1 MGIRVDNKV
10 VEAAVKAPQAFIAAS
25 VGEGQEYHRGV
36 GIQLTKEQIIS
47 LRKYEVLG
55 LSLPI
60 RLQDVIAYLN
70 YGAGDSGGVGLK
82 PADFLFT
89 FTKVYDHAK
98 GWSTLREEIKL
109 TGTHLKI
116 FAGSIIRTGRAIVEV
131 YDDLKVSRYLEEH
144 NINTPEEFLKLKLTN
159 PDLPDLNLSA
169 ADVKEIGDELKGL
182 LKKISDCHLKAEAV
196 RGMLDTFG
204 TKMRDDVLPEIA
216 RRLEFVSRNTYQADI
231 QALQDVIDQRSK
243 EIDELN
249 KRYDQM
255 VEEAIKSAAAL
266 NIGGLILGIYG
277 GIKAE
282 GIRKERNRLKGEQQA
297 DNQKMASKNQTLSSL
312 NKVRDDLQNLNY
324 VAIEAE
330 LATQNLMLVWNALSA
345 YISASVSDAD
355 LLGEATSL
363 RRFKNQLLGVIDPWE
378 QIQISADQLVGVFA
392 AAEQEYGNSFQT
404 FRSKTLMLS
413 PKNYSAYPEV
423 NMAALRNYAGLIQA
437 ENTTAQML
445 FEQFD
450 YLPGTVSSM
459 NDICLAVQ
467 KAVFDIRDQAQKN
480 VIHLQRAQS
489 KLMGLQAEL
498 DEPDDEQD
506 IHEDMELQLKGI
518 INKLSERYENLKG
531 SRTGMST
538 AYDRTT
544 SQGWVATLQ
553 QDRDASQ
560 ALKINAEEK
569 LIDLEAE
576 MKVVSEGIDLI
587 GKAGVEKIG
596 EQAQLTLDRLKALG
610 LAPPQVQIALL
621 AIDTLKKMISGI
633 GEAIS
638 FFNMLAFY
646 DRLKDKAADL
656 RTRVRNYQKDI
667 TRIDGK
673 IRLVAVLDRLD
684 DERWNYVN
692 EYSNL
697 EAVSYSLCRDFE
709 QNKAQHVE
717 ERAATA
723 IARIDDVVKYL
734 RQIQ

>member
-1 MGIRVDNKV
+1 MGIRMDDKI
-10 VEAAVKAPQAFIAAS
+10 VEAAISAPQVFIAAS

-70 YGAGDSGGVGLK
+70 YGAGDGGGVGLK
-82 PADFLFT
+82 PVDFLST

-116 FAGSIIRTGRAIVEV
+116 FAGSIIRTGRGIVEV
-131 YDDLKVSRYLEEH
+131 YEDLKVSRYLDEH
-144 NINTPEEFLKLKLTN
+144 NINTPEEFLKLKQKIPN
-159 PDLPDLNLSA
+159 LPDLSVSA
-169 ADVKEIGDELKGL
+169 ADVKEIGDELRGL
-182 LKKISDCHLKAEAV
+182 LNKISQCHLKAEEV
-196 RGMLDTFG
+196 RSKLDKFG
-204 TKMRDDVLPEIA
+204 TDMRTDVLPEIA

-231 QALQDVIDQRSK
+231 QILQGVIDQRSK

-249 KRYDQM
+249 KRYDQL
-255 VEEAIKSAAAL
+255 VEEAIKAAATL

-282 GIRKERNRLKGEQQA
+282 GIRKERNRLKDEQQA
-297 DNQKMASKNQTLSSL
+297 DNQKMSSKNQTLSSL

-330 LATQNLMLVWNALSA
+330 LATQNLMLVWNALNT

-378 QIQISADQLVGVFA
+378 QIQISADQLVGVFT
-392 AAEQEYGNSFQT
+392 AAEEEYGNSLQT
-404 FRSKTLMLS
+404 FRSRTLMLS
-413 PKNYSAYPEV
+413 AKDYSTYPEL
-423 NMAALRNYAGLIQA
+423 NMAALRNYAGLVQA

-489 KLMGLQAEL
+489 KLMDLQAEL
-498 DEPDDEQD
+498 GHPDDEQD

-518 INKLSERYENLKG
+518 FNKLSERYENLKG
-531 SRTGMST
+531 SRNGMST
-538 AYDRTT
+538 AYDRAA
-544 SQGWVATLQ
+544 SQGWVVTLE

-560 ALKINAEEK
+560 ALKINAENK

-576 MKVVSEGIDLI
+576 MKVVSDGIDLI

-596 EQAQLTLDRLKALG
+596 EQAQLTLDQLQALG
-610 LAPPQVQIALL
+610 LAPPQVQVALL

-673 IRLVAVLDRLD
+673 IRLVTVLDRLD
-684 DERWNYVN
+684 EERWNYVN

-697 EAVSYSLCRDFE
+697 LAVSESLCRDFE

-723 IARIDDVVKYL
+723 IARIDGVVKYL
-734 RQIQ
+734 KQIH